1 KSYVYSSYLELIM
14 PYEYHEAAV
23 LCLTFFNPKTPHS
36 TLHPRNQEMLLDP
49 AYPQKLWRCNRKG
62 K

>member
-1 KSYVYSSYLELIM
+1 M

-36 TLHPRNQEMLLDP
+36 TLHP
-49 AYPQKLWRCNRKG
+49 
-62 K
+62 